1 MKITVASWNIG
12 EDETHEKNIVG
23 LDSYNFIKE
32 MIDKYNIDVISFQEA
47 ITSSENMMTIKEY
60 IEKNTDLKYSSS
72 LETCP
77 SHINIGSMMGVV
89 TCSRFPIDKEKTVM
103 FENPHIEYK
112 KSDTV
117 TLVMHDKGFII
128 SYINSLP
135 LVIAN
140 CHGMPFFGFKRSA
153 LEFLDMFEKAEKE
166 LLEILTKEGNF
177 IVLGDMNHG
186 SFKEIFPKIY
196 DITNNNINGNTYFH
210 KSANENM
217 QLDYIMTN
225 KNIKTNKSE
234 IIDTR
239 FDHKLCVV
247 DIELK

>member
-1 MKITVASWNIG
+1 MKITIASWNIG
-12 EDETHEKNIVG
+12 EDETHEKNVVG
-23 LDSYNFIKE
+23 LDSYDFIKE
-32 MIDKYNIDVISFQEA
+32 MIEKYNIDIISFQEA
-47 ITSSENMMTIKEY
+47 ITSSENMMPIKEY

-89 TCSRFPIDKEKTVM
+89 TCSKFLIDKEKIVM

-117 TLVMHDKGFII
+117 TWVMHDKGFII
-128 SYINSLP
+128 SYIDSLP
-135 LVIAN
+135 LVITN
-140 CHGMPFFGFKRSA
+140 GHGMPFFGFKRSA

-166 LLEILTKEGNF
+166 LLEILTKEDNF

-186 SFKEIFPKIY
+186 SFKEIFPKTY
-196 DITNNNINGNTYFH
+196 DITNSGINGTTYIH
-210 KSANENM
+210 KGVPE
-217 QLDYIMTN
+217 QLDYIMTS
-225 KNIKTNKSE
+225 KKIKINNSK

-239 FDHKLCVV
+239 FDHKLCIV